1 LAGFAVLS
9 STSLPRSQA
18 IASATLRIALD
29 VMGGDLGPAELV
41 RGAIQAVREDGARV
55 TLVGRIADIEPVLVR
70 SGSPVPGLD
79 VVDAPD
85 VIEMTEQ
92 PVNAVRAKP
101 RSSMVVAM
109 ELLRAGR
116 ADGFVSTGNTGAV
129 MAAALFTLRRVRG
142 VERPALAQ
150 IFPTLRGHC
159 LLVDVGANVDC
170 KPEHLLQFGVMGA
183 TYLERVFDR
192 PRPRV
197 GLLSN
202 GEESSKGN
210 ALVRDAHPLL
220 QASRLN
226 FVGNVEGRDIPA
238 HGADVVVTDGF
249 TGNVALKL
257 GEGCGSFLKQLIG
270 EEARRDPISILGA
283 LLLRPALNRVS
294 RRIDYEEYGGAPL
307 LGVQGVCIVAHGR
320 SNAKAI
326 RSALRVARHAAETE
340 LPEAI
345 RVGIEAE
352 LPRAVPT
359 GG

>member
-1 LAGFAVLS
+1 
-9 STSLPRSQA
+9 
-18 IASATLRIALD
+18 
-29 VMGGDLGPAELV
+29 MGGDLGPAELV
-41 RGAIQAVREDGARV
+41 AGAVRAVREDGALV
-55 TLVGRIADIEPVLVR
+55 TLVGRAGEVESALARLGPRPAGIE
-70 SGSPVPGLD
+70 

-85 VIEMTEQ
+85 VIEMTDS

-109 ELLRAGR
+109 ELLRAG
-116 ADGFVSTGNTGAV
+116 AATAFVSPGNTGAV

-170 KPEHLLQFGVMGA
+170 KPEHLLQFGVMGS
-183 TYLERVFDR
+183 TYLEKVFDR
-192 PRPRV
+192 PSPRV

-202 GEESSKGN
+202 GEEDTKGN
-210 ALVRDAHPLL
+210 ALLREAHPLL
-220 QASRLN
+220 RASRLN
-226 FVGNVEGRDIPA
+226 FVGNVEGRDIPM

-257 GEGCGSFLKQLIG
+257 GEGCGSFLKQLIS
-270 EEARRDPISILGA
+270 EEARRDPLGILGG
-283 LLLRPALNRVS
+283 LLLKPALSRVS
-294 RRIDYEEYGGAPL
+294 RRVDYEEYGGAPL

-326 RSALRVARHAAETE
+326 RSALRVARHAAEND

-345 RVGIEAE
+345 RVGIQAE
-352 LPRAVPT
+352 LPQAVAT

>member
-1 LAGFAVLS
+1 
-9 STSLPRSQA
+9 
-18 IASATLRIALD
+18 
-29 VMGGDLGPAELV
+29 MGGDLGPAELV
-41 RGAIQAVREDGARV
+41 RGAVEAAREDGALV
-55 TLVGRIADIEPVLVR
+55 TLVGRATEIEPALKHL
-70 SGSPVPGLD
+70 GSTPPGVD

-92 PVNAVRAKP
+92 PVNAVRGKP

-109 ELLRAGR
+109 ELLRSGEAS
-116 ADGFVSTGNTGAV
+116 GFVSPGNTGAV

-170 KPEHLLQFGVMGA
+170 KPEYLLQFGIMGA
-183 TYLERVFDR
+183 IYLERVFDR
-192 PRPRV
+192 PNPRV
-197 GLLSN
+197 ALVSN

-210 ALVRDAHPLL
+210 ALVREAHPLL
-220 QASRLN
+220 RASRLN
-226 FVGNVEGRDIPA
+226 FVGNVEGRDIPMHA
-238 HGADVVVTDGF
+238 ADVVVMDGF

-257 GEGCGSFLKQLIG
+257 GEGCGSFMKQLIR
-270 EEARRDPISILGA
+270 EEARRDPLSMLGG
-283 LLLRPALNRVS
+283 LLLTRAFQRVS
-294 RRIDYEEYGGAPL
+294 RRVDYEEYGGAPL

-320 SNAKAI
+320 SNSKAI
-326 RSALRVARHAAETE
+326 RSAIRVARHAAAID

-345 RVGIEAE
+345 RVGIQAEVPEAV
-352 LPRAVPT
+352 AT

>member
-1 LAGFAVLS
+1 
-9 STSLPRSQA
+9 
-18 IASATLRIALD
+18 
-29 VMGGDLGPAELV
+29 MGGDLGAAELV
-41 RGAIQAVREDGARV
+41 RGAVAAAREDGALL
-55 TLVGRIADIEPVLVR
+55 TLVGRAAEIEAALRAAGGAPPSV
-70 SGSPVPGLD
+70 D

-109 ELLRAGR
+109 ELLRSGQAS
-116 ADGFVSTGNTGAV
+116 GFVSPGNTGAV

-170 KPEHLLQFGVMGA
+170 KPEYLLQFGLMGA
-183 TYLERVFDR
+183 IYLERVFDR
-192 PRPRV
+192 VSPRV
-197 GLLSN
+197 ALLSN
-202 GEESSKGN
+202 GEEDTKGN
-210 ALVRDAHPLL
+210 ALVREAHPLL
-220 QASRLN
+220 RASRLN
-226 FVGNVEGRDIPA
+226 FVGNVEGRDIPMHA
-238 HGADVVVTDGF
+238 ADVIVMDGF

-257 GEGCGSFLKQLIG
+257 GEGCGSFMKQLIR
-270 EEARRDPISILGA
+270 EEARRDPLSMLGA
-283 LLLRPALNRVS
+283 LLMIPAFNRVS
-294 RRIDYEEYGGAPL
+294 RRVDYEEYGGAPL

-326 RSALRVARHAAETE
+326 RSALRVARHAAETD

-345 RVGIEAE
+345 RVGVQAE
-352 LPRAVPT
+352 QPQAVAT

>member
-1 LAGFAVLS
+1 
-9 STSLPRSQA
+9 
-18 IASATLRIALD
+18 
-29 VMGGDLGPAELV
+29 MGGDLGSAELV
-41 RGAIQAVREDGARV
+41 RGAVQAARDDGAFV
-55 TLVGRIADIEPVLVR
+55 TLVG
-70 SGSPVPGLD
+70 GSAESAATLARAGGRPPGID

-85 VIEMTEQ
+85 VIDMTEQ
-92 PVNAVRAKP
+92 PVHAVRSKP

-109 ELLRAGR
+109 ELLRAGE
-116 ADGFVSTGNTGAV
+116 ASAFVSPGNTGAV

-170 KPEHLLQFGVMGA
+170 KPEYLLQFGVMGA

-192 PRPRV
+192 PSPRV

-202 GEESSKGN
+202 GEEDSKGN
-210 ALVRDAHPLL
+210 ALVREAHPLL
-220 QASRLN
+220 RGSRLN
-226 FVGNVEGRDIPA
+226 FIGNIEGRDIPMHA
-238 HGADVVVTDGF
+238 ADVVVMDGF

-257 GEGCGSFLKQLIG
+257 GEGCGSFMKQLIR
-270 EEARRDPISILGA
+270 EEARRDPLSMLGG
-283 LLLRPALNRVS
+283 LLLTPALRRVS
-294 RRIDYEEYGGAPL
+294 RRVDYEEYGGAPL

-345 RVGIEAE
+345 RIGIQAE
-352 LPRAVPT
+352 LPQAVAT